1 MTLGSEKPLRHH
13 LGANSSR
20 LLTIASALQGWDRKD
35 AVID

>member
-20 LLTIASALQGWDRKD
+20 LLPVASALQGWDRKD
-35 AVID
+35 AMTD